1 MKSTSKNFIRRLQK
15 QKEDALEFII
25 DTYLPLIKGIT
36 HKVLSPL
43 GIEGLADEC
52 VNDIF
57 LSIWDN
63 AVKFH
68 GDSTDFRKWIC
79 AIAKY
84 KSIDYYRRA
93 AKRMEVSSEHLDMN
107 AELSVED
114 ELIRAEDRT
123 ELIMLINQLEPLD
136 RDIFLMKFFL
146 GYKTADISR
155 KTGLSTTAIDNRVFR
170 GKKKLYKEAQN
181 LDAGGYVL

>member
-1 MKSTSKNFIRRLQK
+1 MKSTSENFIRRLQK
-15 QKEDALEFII
+15 HKEDALEFII

-43 GIEGLADEC
+43 GNEGLVDEC
-52 VNDIF
+52 INDIF

-63 AVKFH
+63 ADKFR

-79 AIAKY
+79 AISKY

-93 AKRMEVSSEHLDMN
+93 TKRMEVTSEHMDMN
-107 AELSVED
+107 VEMSVED
-114 ELIRAEDRT
+114 ELIRVEDKT
-123 ELIMLINQLEPLD
+123 ELIKLINRLEPLD

-155 KTGLSTTAIDNRVFR
+155 KTGLSITAIDNRVFR
-170 GKKKLYKEAQN
+170 GKKKLFKEAQS
-181 LDAGGYVL
+181 LSAGGFVL

>member
-1 MKSTSKNFIRRLQK
+1 MKSTSENFIRRLQK

-25 DTYLPLIKGIT
+25 DSYLPLIKGIT

-43 GIEGLADEC
+43 GNEGLVDEC

-63 AVKFH
+63 ADKFS
-68 GDSTDFRKWIC
+68 GESTDFRKWIC

-93 AKRMEVSSEHLDMN
+93 AKRMEVSSAYPDMN
-107 AELSVED
+107 TEMSVEE
-114 ELIRAEDRT
+114 ELIRAEDQT
-123 ELIMLINQLEPLD
+123 ELIKLINQLESLD
-136 RDIFLMKFFL
+136 RDIFLMKYFL
-146 GYKTADISR
+146 GYKTAEISC
-155 KTGLSTTAIDNRVFR
+155 KTGLSITAIDNRVFR
-170 GKKKLYKEAQN
+170 GKKKLFNEAKN
-181 LDAGGYVL
+181 LNAGGYVL

>member
-1 MKSTSKNFIRRLQK
+1 MKSTSENFIRRLQK
-15 QKEDALEFII
+15 QKEDALEYVI
-25 DTYLPLIKGIT
+25 DTYLPVIKGIT

-43 GIEGLADEC
+43 GNVGLVDEC

-63 AVKFH
+63 ADKFR

-84 KSIDYYRRA
+84 KSIDYYRKA
-93 AKRMEVSSEHLDMN
+93 TKQMEDSSEYMDLNTDM
-107 AELSVED
+107 SVEE
-114 ELIRAEDRT
+114 ELIRVEEKT
-123 ELIMLINQLEPLD
+123 ELIKLINQLEPLD

-146 GYKTADISR
+146 GYKTRISP
-155 KTGLSTTAIDNRVFR
+155 
-170 GKKKLYKEAQN
+170 GKLA
-181 LDAGGYVL
+181 